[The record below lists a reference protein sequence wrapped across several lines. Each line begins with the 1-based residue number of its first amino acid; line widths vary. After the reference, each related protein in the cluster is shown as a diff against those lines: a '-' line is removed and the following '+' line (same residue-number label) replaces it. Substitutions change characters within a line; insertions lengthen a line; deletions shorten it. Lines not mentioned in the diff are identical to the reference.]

1 MNKFN
6 YILIIIFL
14 FCGQAYAEKG
24 EDDSLEASCL
34 TTKNSKSNMS
44 NLEFKRYDNNL
55 DLPLINLISDE
66 GIILPEYLADKLKKE
81 SVSNTE
87 VAFAKENNV
96 KFEVVN
102 IKLLKG
108 LYGQLLTHYDITN
121 KETPC
126 AKNVYSCFH
135 SSFTSQLQ
143 ALDCNNISSNELMA
157 QNIKS
162 NIGLAANENVY
173 AYDFYKT
180 IALVEKSEGNTVS
193 LTLFSKNENSPLE
206 SVWMVIINSSSSTSL
221 DTIIEA
227 LSRDNIVEG
236 SLFK

>member
-1 MNKFN
+1 MKKFN
-6 YILIIIFL
+6 YILIIIFSL
-14 FCGQAYAEKG
+14 CGQAFAENNKANFIK
-24 EDDSLEASCL
+24 ESCL
-34 TTKNSKSNMS
+34 TVKNSKSNMS
-44 NLEFKRYDNNL
+44 NLIFQKYDNNEEL
-55 DLPLINLISDE
+55 SLVNFITDE
-66 GIILPEYLADKLKKE
+66 GLILPDYLADKLKKE